1 MNLAARADL
10 DRDDQL
16 RSRRLGQITTVTSIG
31 MAIAAAQYLL
41 KGQTATPQILALGI
55 LLMLLCKWLNRIGKT
70 PAASTLFVVAL
81 IAMLGVLIWIG
92 EGLIDSGLLALP
104 MVLIM
109 AALLVPTRQLL
120 LAMLLILA
128 LVLAVAVATAWG
140 WRADR
145 AQAELLNRSID
156 TVIILLISAFAVW
169 LLIGDLNRALQR
181 LKEQVEQYHA
191 DQESLT
197 YLSQHDGLT
206 QLPNRILGRSRME
219 QAIANAHR
227 NGGQVALLFVDLDNF
242 KSIND
247 SLGHA
252 AGDHFLQQVASRLL
266 ASVRQTDVVS
276 RQGGDEFLVGI
287 TDLAKGEVVST
298 VAEKILIHMAK
309 PFVVHGT
316 ELTSSCSIGIAVFP
330 DNGDSF
336 ETLLRHA
343 DISVYHAKEDG
354 RNTWRF
360 YDETMNTQMQEDLQM
375 VAGLRQALAGGELLL
390 YYQPVLDL
398 ASGQVIGAEALL
410 RWNRAGVGL
419 VSPAQFIPVA
429 ERSGLIV
436 EIGQW
441 VVEEACRQMV
451 QWQSASLPRFVL
463 AINLSPVQFRRGN
476 IEQVIGA
483 ALTQAGLD
491 PALLE
496 LEITEST
503 LIQDSE
509 KFIGALQKLKALGL
523 RIAIDDFGT
532 GYSNLSYLQRFSIDK
547 LKIDQSF
554 VRRLMDGPQEKAI
567 VSAIVHIARSL
578 NLKTTAEGIEDEP
591 IRQCLAEL
599 GCDQGQGYL
608 FARPMPA
615 EDFAVWLKKS
625 NPKV

>member
-1 MNLAARADL
+1 MIARATVDF
-10 DRDDQL
+10 DSTEQL
-16 RSRRLGQITTVTSIG
+16 RSRRLGQITTMTIVG
-31 MAIAAAQYLL
+31 LAIAAVQYFLA
-41 KGQTATPQILALGI
+41 GQNETPQILSVGI
-55 LLMLLCKWLNRIGKT
+55 GMMLLCKWLNRRGAT
-70 PAASTLFVVAL
+70 PAASMLFVLAL
-81 IAMLGVLIWIG
+81 IAMLGGLIWNG
-92 EGLIDSGLLALP
+92 EGLVDSALLALP
-104 MVLIM
+104 AVLIT
-109 AALLVPTRQLL
+109 AALLVRTRQLL
-120 LAMLLILA
+120 LAMVLILA
-128 LVLAVAVATAWG
+128 LVLTVALATAWG
-140 WRADR
+140 LRVDR
-145 AQAELLNRSID
+145 APGLLLNRSVD
-156 TVIILLISAFAVW
+156 TLVILIISAFAVW
-169 LLIGDLNRALQR
+169 VVIGDLHRALDR
-181 LKEQVEQYHA
+181 LKVQVDQYHA
-191 DQESLT
+191 AQENLT
-197 YLSQHDGLT
+197 YVSQHDGLT
-206 QLPNRILGRSRME
+206 LLPNRLLGRSRME
-219 QAIANAHR
+219 QAIANARR

-252 AGDHFLQQVASRLL
+252 AGDEFLKQVATRLL
-266 ASVRQTDVVS
+266 DSVRQTDVVS

-287 TDLAKGEVVST
+287 TDLARSEAVST
-298 VAEKILIHMAK
+298 VAAKILVHMAT
-309 PFVVHGT
+309 PFTIQGT
-316 ELTSSCSIGIAVFP
+316 ELTSSCSIGIALFP
-330 DNGDSF
+330 DNGADF
-336 ETLLRHA
+336 ETLLRNA

-360 YDETMNTQMQEDLQM
+360 YEESMNTQMQADLQM
-375 VAGLRQALAGGELLL
+375 AAGLRLALATDELQL

-398 ASGQVIGAEALL
+398 ASGKVIGAEALL
-410 RWNRAGVGL
+410 RWNHVGVGL

-451 QWQSASLPRFVL
+451 QWQAEGLPRFVL

-476 IEQVIGA
+476 IETVIGG
-483 ALTQAGLD
+483 ALTRAGLD

-509 KFIGALQKLKALGL
+509 KFINALQKLKALGL

-554 VRRLMDGPQEKAI
+554 VRSLMNGPQEKAI

-578 NLKTTAEGIEDEP
+578 NLTTTAEGIEDEP
-591 IRQCLAEL
+591 VRQWLAEI

-615 EDFAVWLKKS
+615 KAFAAWLS
-625 NPKV
+625 QSDCGD